1 MVKKV
6 IMNLDSSKASGPD
19 CIPVVVLKNCEPE
32 LSYMLAE
39 LFNMYLKESCFP
51 GCWKGSWVV
60 PKFKNIGERST
71 AKNYNPVSL
80 LSVIS
85 KVFKTLVN
93 NRIVNN
99 LEKCRLFFQISSIVL
114 DILDQLQIF

>member
-1 MVKKV
+1 M
-6 IMNLDSSKASGPD
+6 
-19 CIPVVVLKNCEPE
+19 VVLTNSDPE

-39 LFNMYLKESCFP
+39 LFNMCLKESYFP
-51 GCWKGSWVV
+51 GCWKSSWVV

-80 LSVIS
+80 LPVIS

-99 LEKCRLFFQISSIVL
+99 LEKCHLFFQISGIIL